1 MIGSHNFINFLQ
13 YLINGLY
20 NKKQTKYFVDISQLV
35 LDDDISCRHFFEM
48 LTKIAG
54 KTIPFTLILDA
65 RKIDPN
71 NFEKFMLG
79 FLSEGKQI
87 PLSLNVIS
95 VPKLSKEMKI
105 QLISFFKYQ
114 SGPLKLLT
122 IQDLNGEFIFNSRE
136 TIYQDIQNLSDEE
149 EEVEEPPRNQPNLG
163 LPRLIGNANLGNNE
177 EDDEEDSED
186 NDDDEFGEFFEDEE
200 VSFDDDFNQ
209 INEDF

>member
-87 PLSLNVIS
+87 LLGLNVIRI
-95 VPKLSKEMKI
+95 PKLSKETKT
-105 QLISFFKYQ
+105 QLKSFFKYQ
-114 SGPLKLLT
+114 PGLLGYLI
-122 IQDLNGEFIFNSRE
+122 IQDLNGEFIFHS
-136 TIYQDIQNLSDEE
+136 EE
-149 EEVEEPPRNQPNLG
+149 IIEE
-163 LPRLIGNANLGNNE
+163 E
-177 EDDEEDSED
+177 EDDEEDRED
-186 NDDDEFGEFFEDEE
+186 NDDEFEE
-200 VSFDDDFNQ
+200 EFDDGFNQ
-209 INEDF
+209 IDEDF